1 MSSHQTIMVA
11 LGGNAL
17 SPKGEAGTI
26 TQQFARTRESL
37 DGIMHFVNLDYNIC
51 ITHGNGPQV
60 GDDLLRMD
68 LTHEQVPPLPLG
80 VCVAGTQ
87 GTIGYMIQQS
97 LQNKLREEKLDR
109 EIVTLVTQVRV
120 DETDPAITKPTK
132 FIGHTYSKEQ
142 AEYFAEQLDWT
153 IAEQNPGEWR
163 RVVPSPA
170 PHYVMHGKSIKAL
183 VDRGT
188 IVLAAGGGG
197 IPVYNDKDYRLKGLD
212 AVIDKDLTAAKL
224 GRVIRAQELW
234 IITDIDYV
242 YLRFKKEGQKAIS
255 KMTTIEAK
263 KYLQEG
269 EFKKGSMAPKIKA
282 ALYFLKHYGE
292 KVIITS
298 IPSIQKAINGK
309 AGTEIIS
316 PGDCI
321 LALSAYV

>member
-1 MSSHQTIMVA
+1 MVA

-17 SPKGEAGTI
+17 SPKDQTGTI
-26 TQQFARTRESL
+26 KEQFEKTRQSL
-37 DGIMHFVNLDYNIC
+37 NGIMEFINVGYNIC

-60 GDDLLRMD
+60 GNELLRMD

-80 VCVAGTQ
+80 LCVAATQ

-97 LQNKLREEKLDR
+97 LQNKLRTFELDR
-109 EIVTLVTQVRV
+109 EVVTLVTQVRI
-120 DETDPAITKPTK
+120 DENDSAISNPTK
-132 FIGHTYSKEQ
+132 FIGKTYSEETAKSY
-142 AEYFAEQLDWT
+142 ANKLGWD

-163 RVVPSPA
+163 RVVPSPL
-170 PHYVMHGKSIKAL
+170 PLYVMHGKSIKAL

-197 IPVYNDKDYRLKGLD
+197 IPVYNDKDYRLKGID

-242 YLRFKKEGQKAIS
+242 YLQFKKEGQKAIS
-255 KMTTIEAK
+255 QMTTLEAE
-263 KYLQEG
+263 KYLNDG

-309 AGTEIIS
+309 AGTEIIKS
-316 PGDCI
+316 EIG
-321 LALSAYV
+321 

>member
-1 MSSHQTIMVA
+1 MLA

-17 SPKGEAGTI
+17 SPKDQMGTI
-26 TQQFARTRESL
+26 KEQFERTRQSL
-37 DGIMHFVNLDYNIC
+37 NGIMEFINIGYNIC

-60 GDDLLRMD
+60 GNELLRMD
-68 LTHEQVPPLPLG
+68 LTHDQVPPLPLG
-80 VCVAGTQ
+80 LCVAATQ

-97 LQNKLREEKLDR
+97 LQNKLRTFELDR
-109 EIVTLVTQVRV
+109 EVVTLVTQVRI
-120 DETDPAITKPTK
+120 DENDSAISNPTK
-132 FIGHTYSKEQ
+132 FIGKTYSEETAKSY
-142 AEYFAEQLDWT
+142 ANKLGWD

-163 RVVPSPA
+163 RVVPSPL

-255 KMTTIEAK
+255 QMTTIEAE

-292 KVIITS
+292 KVVITS
-298 IPSIQKAINGK
+298 TPSIKDAINGN
-309 AGTEIIS
+309 AGTKIIKS
-316 PGDCI
+316 EMG
-321 LALSAYV
+321 

>member
-1 MSSHQTIMVA
+1 MIA

-17 SPKGEAGTI
+17 SPKDQTGTI
-26 TQQFARTRESL
+26 KEQFERTRQSL
-37 DGIMHFVNLDYNIC
+37 NGIMEFIKMGCNIC

-60 GDDLLRMD
+60 GNELLRMD

-80 VCVAGTQ
+80 LCVAATQ

-97 LQNKLREEKLDR
+97 LQNKLRTFKLDK
-109 EIVTLVTQVRV
+109 EVVTLVTQVRV
-120 DETDPAITKPTK
+120 DENDPAISNPTK
-132 FIGHTYSKEQ
+132 FVGKTYSKET
-142 AEYFAEQLDWT
+142 AKSYAKELGWD
-153 IAEQNPGEWR
+153 ISEQNPGEWR
-163 RVVPSPA
+163 RVVPSPL
-170 PHYVMHGKSIKAL
+170 PYYVMHGKSIKAL

-197 IPVYNDKDYRLKGLD
+197 IPVYNDMDHRLKGLD

-242 YLRFKKEGQKAIS
+242 YLRFKKEDQKAIS
-255 KMTTIEAK
+255 QMTTHEAEQ
-263 KYLQEG
+263 YLQKG
-269 EFKKGSMAPKIKA
+269 EFKKGSMRPKIKA

-298 IPSIQKAINGK
+298 IPAIKKSIDGK
-309 AGTEIIS
+309 AGTTIIKSEI
-316 PGDCI
+316 G
-321 LALSAYV
+321 

>member
-1 MSSHQTIMVA
+1 MTSNRSIMIA

-17 SPKGEAGTI
+17 SPKDQTGTI
-26 TQQFARTRESL
+26 KEQFERTRQSL
-37 DGIMHFVNLDYNIC
+37 NGIMEFIKMGCNIC

-60 GDDLLRMD
+60 GNELLRMD

-80 VCVAGTQ
+80 LCVAATQ

-97 LQNKLREEKLDR
+97 LQNKLRTFKLDK
-109 EIVTLVTQVRV
+109 EVVTLVTQVRV
-120 DETDPAITKPTK
+120 DENDPAISNPTK
-132 FIGHTYSKEQ
+132 FIGKTYSKET
-142 AEYFAEQLDWT
+142 AKSYAKELGWD
-153 IAEQNPGEWR
+153 ISEQNPGEWR
-163 RVVPSPA
+163 RVVPSPL
-170 PHYVMHGKSIKAL
+170 PYYVMHGKSIKAL

-197 IPVYNDKDYRLKGLD
+197 IPVYNDMDHRLKGLD

-242 YLRFKKEGQKAIS
+242 YLRFKKEDQKAIS
-255 KMTTIEAK
+255 QMTTQEAEQ
-263 KYLQEG
+263 YLQKG
-269 EFKKGSMAPKIKA
+269 EFKKGSMRPKIKA

-298 IPSIQKAINGK
+298 IPAIKKSIDGK
-309 AGTEIIS
+309 AGTTIIKSEI
-316 PGDCI
+316 G
-321 LALSAYV
+321 